1 MKIIGMMSG
10 TSADGIDAAIV
21 ELSGQPPNL
30 IWNLIKHIH
39 VPFSDEVQVEI
50 FGCFNPRTS
59 GVDRMCALN
68 FSLGRAYAE
77 AALQLIEQSG
87 LSPQDIDLI
96 GNHGQ
101 SVWHIPSG
109 PYASTLQIGE
119 AAVIAEMTG
128 VTTIHNFRSRDMA
141 AGGQGAPLVSY
152 IDTLLF
158 SHPQTSRVL
167 QNIGGIANGT
177 YLPNSLQISQGE
189 RPFAFDTGPGNMLI
203 DDAIRRISRGAQQY
217 DAGGDLAGGGKVA
230 EILLKNWIDDEPYF
244 HLSPPKTTGRELFGE
259 QYGAALW
266 DQGKKS
272 NLSDADYASTITAF
286 TVVSIADAY
295 RDFMPSMPEEIVVS
309 GGGAYNRTLLKM
321 LAAKTAPARVRTIDD
336 LGMPPDAKEAVAFAV
351 LAYETWH
358 NRPDNLPS
366 ATGARKPVVLGSI
379 TPGDNFAR
387 ISL

>member
-1 MKIIGMMSG
+1 
-10 TSADGIDAAIV
+10 
-21 ELSGQPPNL
+21 
-30 IWNLIKHIH
+30 
-39 VPFSDEVQVEI
+39 
-50 FGCFNPRTS
+50 
-59 GVDRMCALN
+59 MCALN